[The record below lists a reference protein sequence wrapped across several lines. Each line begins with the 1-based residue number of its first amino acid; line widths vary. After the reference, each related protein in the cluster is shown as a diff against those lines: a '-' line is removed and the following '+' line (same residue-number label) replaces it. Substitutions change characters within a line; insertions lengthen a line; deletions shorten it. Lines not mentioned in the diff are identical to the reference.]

1 LGKEPGVDMDVK
13 QIAAR
18 HERNFSEDPSKW
30 YTVHYRNILLQCI
43 SRSPGALQFVKS
55 KLSFKENFAG

>member
-1 LGKEPGVDMDVK
+1 MDVK